1 MIILP
6 RQARDKHREST
17 QTITVYSGL
26 PVRALT
32 NDGEKKR
39 RPKFNFA
46 TPFSDETSMTLPRQ
60 ARGKQERIFSKVRCY
75 AGEDTREQVRK
86 LSLSLLSPNLP
97 SCKTN
102 KYAKTGSGSARAS
115 QGKQIPK
122 RKVCRFAMQA
132 AVATLCDIRVRH
144 RGWYAL
150 DDGDPG

>member
-86 LSLSLLSPNLP
+86 LSLSLFVSQP
-97 SCKTN
+97 SFVQNESICQDRLRFR
-102 KYAKTGSGSARAS
+102 ARKSREANTETK
-115 QGKQIPK
+115 GVPF
-122 RKVCRFAMQA
+122 RDAGGRC
-132 AVATLCDIRVRH
+132 
-144 RGWYAL
+144 YAL
-150 DDGDPG
+150 